1 MLLRE
6 SHETPTLC
14 GQGVE
19 LLRVAAGDT
28 QLSLYTSHSATG
40 ARHSGSDIWV
50 YLFSDAFTKLR
61 KATVSFVISIR
72 VEQLGSHLNDVRVVC
87 TLRAADTIKFSKSRT
102 TITGTV
108 LHETWHVY
116 DHFMYKHYNINIV
129 GQHNCLYYTR

>member
-14 GQGVE
+14 GQGAE
-19 LLRVAAGDT
+19 LLRVAAGDI

-40 ARHSGSDIWV
+40 AGHSGSDICV

-72 VEQLGSHLNDVRVVC
+72 VEQLDSHLKDFRVVC
-87 TLRAADTIKFSKSRT
+87 TLRPADTIKFGKVR
-102 TITGTV
+102 
-108 LHETWHVY
+108 
-116 DHFMYKHYNINIV
+116 
-129 GQHNCLYYTR
+129 QQ